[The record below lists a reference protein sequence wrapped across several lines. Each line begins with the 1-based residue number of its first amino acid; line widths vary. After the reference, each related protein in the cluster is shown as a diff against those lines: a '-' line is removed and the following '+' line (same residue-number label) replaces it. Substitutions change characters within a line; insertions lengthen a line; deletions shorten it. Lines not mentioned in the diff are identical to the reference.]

1 MPSAALYSTCLLV
14 LAALAFAACGQDER
28 APPSTVSLAA
38 DPEVAAATLQL
49 AAEFLAPRALDIV
62 SAPDA
67 EQADLTVRL
76 TGAEPGDALVTRY
89 WVPVVSLDHP
99 AAGLTMADLGEMFA
113 GHVDDWSAL
122 TGRPLPLRVLV
133 PNDPVPPIDRWWP
146 DNGRPPEALPLDE
159 VRAALAGEEGVLALL
174 PLDAVDVAMRSLAVA
189 GVNVVFG
196 TGDIATYPLVE
207 RIWLT
212 TRQAEDD
219 QFTQLLDQLAD
230 AVSRGLG
237 VPAPAPIILRAT
249 GDIIPA
255 RCAYAVQRDL
265 GDLRHAYLELGPWLA
280 EADLTVGSLDAA
292 LSDAGEPLGC
302 VETFS
307 LLAPAASVDGLA
319 FAGFDVMTVATNHVK
334 DCGVAPCG
342 DQAFFETLANLRA
355 AGIEPVGAG
364 ADLAAARAPGIV
376 TAGGVRFAF
385 LGYDEIATYYHAE
398 PGVAG
403 TAPLN
408 EAFLRED
415 VAAAAL
421 AADVVVVLPQWGVEY
436 TADPTSGQRAL
447 AAAAVEAGAGLVIG
461 NHPHWVQANEVI
473 DGVFVAYALGNFVFD
488 QDWSVE
494 TQQGVVLEV
503 AFHGTQAKGVRYHPI
518 RIVDQHQPVFADEAE
533 AGDILQRIWDAS
545 AALE

>member
-1 MPSAALYSTCLLV
+1 
-14 LAALAFAACGQDER
+14 
-28 APPSTVSLAA
+28 
-38 DPEVAAATLQL
+38 
-49 AAEFLAPRALDIV
+49 
-62 SAPDA
+62 
-67 EQADLTVRL
+67 
-76 TGAEPGDALVTRY
+76 
-89 WVPVVSLDHP
+89 
-99 AAGLTMADLGEMFA
+99 MADLGEMVA
-113 GHVDDWSAL
+113 GHIDDWSAL
-122 TGRPLPLRVLV
+122 TGRSLPLRLLV
-133 PNDPVPPIDRWWP
+133 PNDPVPPLDRWWP
-146 DNGRPPEALPLDE
+146 DSVPPPEALPLDE
-159 VRAALAGEEGVLALL
+159 VRAALAGEAGVLALL
-174 PLDAVDVAMRSLAVA
+174 PLDAVDIATRSLAVD
-189 GVNVVFG
+189 GVNAVFG
-196 TGDIATYPLVE
+196 TGDIASYPLAE
-207 RIWLT
+207 RIWVT
-212 TRQAEDD
+212 TRQAEDE

-230 AVSRGLG
+230 ALARGLG

-319 FAGFDVMTVATNHVK
+319 YAGFDVMTVATNHVK

-342 DQAFFETLANLRA
+342 DRAFFETLANLRA

-364 ADLAAARAPGIV
+364 ADLTAAREHTIV

-398 PGVAG
+398 PDFAG

-461 NHPHWVQANEVI
+461 NHPHWVQAAEVI

-503 AFHGTQAKGVRYHPI
+503 AFHGTQPKGVRYHPI
-518 RIVDQHQPVFADEAE
+518 RIVDQHQPVFAGEDEAGE
-533 AGDILQRIWDAS
+533 ILQRIWDAS